1 MNAIGGLIMLK
12 VTYLFHSGF
21 TIETD
26 TDYIVI
32 DYFRDNCIKQK
43 MRDCGQLCKECM
55 PKEKKTT
62 FFVTHAH
69 YDHFDKDIFN
79 LSENAYYLL
88 SDDIK
93 INESDRIKVCS
104 PYEKFIFNGLEVE
117 TFGST
122 DEGLSYLLQIED
134 KCIFH
139 AGDLNWWHWEG
150 ETEDEK
156 NDAKTAFINEIG
168 RLIGK
173 KIDIAFFP
181 VDPRLE
187 HAYYY
192 GGKYFIEKIQPR
204 FFVPMHFQDSYTI
217 TTKFKNLMASE
228 NTSTKI
234 FNLNRRGEV
243 IILS

>member
-1 MNAIGGLIMLK
+1 MFK

-43 MRDCGQLCKECM
+43 MRDCGQLSEECM
-55 PKEKKTT
+55 PKDKKIT

-69 YDHFDKDIFN
+69 YDHFDKGIFT
-79 LSENAYYLL
+79 LAENAHYLL
-88 SDDIK
+88 SDDVK
-93 INESDRIKVCS
+93 INETDNIKVCA
-104 PYEKFIFNGLEVE
+104 PYEKFIFNDIEVE

-122 DEGLSYLLQIED
+122 DEGLSYLLQIEGQS
-134 KCIFH
+134 IFH

-150 ETEDEK
+150 ESDEEK
-156 NDAKTAFINEIG
+156 VHAKRIFENEISK
-168 RLIGK
+168 LIGK

-187 HAYYY
+187 SAYYY
-192 GGKYFIEKIQPR
+192 GGKYFIEHIKPKY
-204 FFVPMHFQDSYTI
+204 FVPMHFQDSYTV
-217 TTKFKNLMASE
+217 TTKFKNLMTSE
-228 NTSTKI
+228 NVDTKV
-234 FNLNRRGEV
+234 FNLNKRGEV
-243 IILS
+243 IELS